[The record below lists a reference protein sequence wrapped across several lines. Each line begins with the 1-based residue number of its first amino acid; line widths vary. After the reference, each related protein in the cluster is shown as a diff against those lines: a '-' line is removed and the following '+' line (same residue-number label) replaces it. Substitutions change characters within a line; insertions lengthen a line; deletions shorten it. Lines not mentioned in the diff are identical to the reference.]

1 MSRNGFIGL
10 AIAFVLS
17 GCTLSFQGIKVRAEA
32 PGTEEAYR
40 LLAAAANAE
49 GFTVR
54 TVDPFRHSFETA
66 WRDLRETEAD
76 PQDGR
81 RMQGK
86 ITVRVEARGLHS
98 DVFITPRIRG
108 AQDSLSI
115 GDVAPPT
122 HPFRMRWQRV
132 VRTVVTVESKEEE

>member
-76 PQDGR
+76 PQD
-81 RMQGK
+81 
-86 ITVRVEARGLHS
+86 ARGLHS

-108 AQDSLSI
+108 DQDSLSI